1 MKIWIDDL
9 RPAPLG
15 YVWVKTI
22 NQAKEAIIETE
33 TRKLNSMYDM
43 SFSIELI
50 DIDHNAGDFACDGGD
65 YVKLLDWLEETK
77 RNYPIHIHSMNPVG
91 IENMRRIIQ
100 KNGWVEIK

>member
-65 YVKLLDWLEETK
+65 YVKLLDWMEETG
-77 RNYPIHIHSMNPVG
+77 RNYPVHFHTANPVG
-91 IENMRRIIQ
+91 RANMELIAKKNNWRI
-100 KNGWVEIK
+100 VY